1 MADILN
7 LATGQPVPELTNVAV
22 GFWASGGWL
31 ADRIAPVKRV
41 TKDSFKFGRWSD
53 LVNKYNV
60 KTERARG
67 ATGEIIEAPGRNWYD
82 GLITES
88 QLRAY
93 YTDEEVHD
101 SPNPDDPRI
110 SRVATITNALR
121 YAVEARVA
129 AAYAVSGIPAGQK
142 DAVSVKWNNDA
153 SNPERDF
160 LAAKAEH
167 MLLTGVTPNYA
178 FFGQIAG
185 YNAFVSHPQVR
196 ASRGLYIRDLMSGQP
211 ESYQGVA
218 LLKAEA
224 RYDSAPTSGTFSPAF
239 VWNEDAVFFGYS
251 PSLDGG
257 PWDGNAPVYL
267 GQFES
272 MLTGTNPFEVVEYL
286 DPHYASNHV
295 RWLVMSFR
303 RDLEVIHPYLLYAL
317 TTLV

>member
-1 MADILN
+1 MADILS
-7 LATGQPVPELTNVAV
+7 LGTGQPLPELTNIAV

-31 ADRIAPVKRV
+31 ADRIAGVKTV
-41 TKDSFKFGRWSD
+41 SKDAFKFGRWSD
-53 LVNKYNV
+53 LVNKFNV

-67 ATGEIIEAPGRNWYD
+67 ATGEIIEAPGRTWFD
-82 GLITES
+82 GIITEN

-121 YAVEARVA
+121 YAVEVKVA
-129 AAYAVSGIPAGQK
+129 AAYAPGSLPGGQK
-142 DAVSVKWNNDA
+142 DAVATKWTDA
-153 SNPERDF
+153 TANPENDW
-160 LAAKAEH
+160 LSAKTKF

-178 FFGQIAG
+178 LFGDFTS
-185 YNAFVSHPQVR
+185 YNAFVTHPQVR
-196 ASRGLYIRDLMSGQP
+196 QSRGLYVRDLMSGQP
-211 ESYQGVA
+211 DSYQGVA

-224 RYDSAPTSGTFSPAF
+224 RYDSAPTTGTFSPAF
-239 VWNEDAVFFGYS
+239 IWGHNAVFFGYS

-257 PWDGNAPVYL
+257 PWDGNSPTYL

-272 MLTGTNPFEVVEYL
+272 MLTGSNPFEVVEYL
-286 DPHYASNHV
+286 DPHYPSNHV

-303 RDLEVIHPYLLYAL
+303 RDLEVVHPYLLYAL
-317 TTLV
+317 TTIH